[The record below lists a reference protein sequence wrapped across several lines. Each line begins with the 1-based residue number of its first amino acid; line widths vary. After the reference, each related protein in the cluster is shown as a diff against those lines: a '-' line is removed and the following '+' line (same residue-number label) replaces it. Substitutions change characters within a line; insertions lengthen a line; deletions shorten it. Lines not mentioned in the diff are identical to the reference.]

1 VTGGG
6 TTAGTCVSAGRP
18 TGPVTWVIGAGGL
31 LGSTVARTLRGRD
44 AGSVLTQRIA
54 WSTERAGSDLSAG
67 LERLI
72 SMSDG
77 QHAPWRIAWCAGAGI
92 TGSSAAELDREV
104 AALRGFLDVLAARR
118 GDLGAGTLFLASSA
132 GALYAGGSTCGPCS
146 EADVPA
152 PISAYGR
159 AKLACEHAVRRYG
172 LRTGD
177 VVQVGRIAN
186 LYGPGQNLAKGQGLI
201 SHLCRGYL
209 TAHPVSVYVS
219 LDTIR
224 DYLFVDDCAE
234 MVGDMLDLGGP
245 TGALPG
251 EPVVK
256 VLASQQPTTIAG
268 LIAICR
274 QVFKR
279 PPRLTLGNSANARF
293 QVKDLRLRS
302 IVWPEIDRRS
312 LTPLP
317 VGIAATVAGILS
329 AAQQAR

>member
-1 VTGGG
+1 MTAAG
-6 TTAGTCVSAGRP
+6 TTAGRRASGGRP
-18 TGPVTWVIGAGGL
+18 ASPVTWVIGAGGL
-31 LGSTVARTLRGRD
+31 LGSTVTRTLRGRD

-54 WSTERAGSDLSAG
+54 WSTEQAGSDLVMG

-72 SMSDG
+72 SSSDG
-77 QHAPWRIAWCAGAGI
+77 RQAPWRIAWCAGAGI
-92 TGSSAAELDREV
+92 TGSSTAELDREV
-104 AALRGFLDVLAARR
+104 AMLRGFLDVLAARR
-118 GDLGAGTLFLASSA
+118 GQLGAGTLFLASSA
-132 GALYAGGSTCGPCS
+132 GALYAGGANGSPCS

-152 PISAYGR
+152 PISAYGH

-177 VVQVGRIAN
+177 DVQVGRIAN

-209 TAHPVSVYVS
+209 TAQPVSIYVS

-234 MVGDMLDLGGP
+234 MVCDMLDLGGP
-245 TGALPG
+245 PGALPG

-268 LIAICR
+268 LIATCR

-279 PPRLTLGNSANARF
+279 PLRLTLGSSANARF

-302 IVWPEIDRRS
+302 TVWPEIDRRA

-329 AAQQAR
+329 AHQAR